1 MTTPGFLFQSE
12 ALLLATPTDQLVD
25 TNAALLDKALAFVDD
40 GDSNIR
46 YVYRRAATTGG
57 LVPTGSPADGRWFS
71 TSGGVGETFS
81 TFKLVQEITIGTATN
96 SITLD
101 PGFLSI
107 DSDYVLLLNGS
118 LSSAPVAIY
127 GIVNNDAVLTNYN
140 SQYFYGDGTSSTA
153 GRDNNPGIASNGLGS
168 VGEPL
173 DATVSISTRNSRY
186 RFKSQV
192 SRFKTGPLAE
202 SVFSTGHKVASIAG
216 FTSYELKT
224 SAGNFE
230 PGFTVQVLKLSEV
243 SAGSSSSGPALL
255 LDVALS
261 ANVTPADQA
270 PIPFDA
276 GGSLIPSEWNGTA
289 WTASQDYGLCDV
301 TLNLRA
307 AGSNRVVADTRLNG
321 ESINTID
328 IGATGGSAPSAA
340 ISKKV
345 QISSGDV
352 VSTRT
357 FGFALRGDAGLSMSF
372 MQVTRL

>member
-40 GDSNIR
+40 GVINER

-71 TSGGVGETFS
+71 TSGGGGSLEAILTGGESALTLS
-81 TFKLVQEITIGTATN
+81 GLTGDDVSLLGWVDTN
-96 SITLD
+96 LD
-101 PGFLSI
+101 EYLSI
-107 DSDYVLLLNGS
+107 AFNG
-118 LSSAPVAIY
+118 
-127 GIVNNDAVLTNYN
+127 DTN
-140 SQYFYGDGTSSTA
+140 
-153 GRDNNPGIASNGLGS
+153 ASNY
-168 VGEPL
+168 
-173 DATVSISTRNSRY
+173 AANAQ
-186 RFKSQV
+186 F
-192 SRFKTGPLAE
+192 
-202 SVFSTGHKVASIAG
+202 
-216 FTSYELKT
+216 
-224 SAGNFE
+224 
-230 PGFTVQVLKLSEV
+230 
-243 SAGSSSSGPALL
+243 SAGSAPSGQQLADRRALFCNGATQTAGVGFHIVLNRAENGQLHYKIHSTYRSVSGVSSGMFSGVYSGTLTDITSVALTVDGGGTFEAGSRLKTADGRWFRTGPALL

-276 GGSLIPSEWNGTA
+276 GGSLIPSEWDGTA

-321 ESINTID
+321 VSINTID
-328 IGATGGSAPSAA
+328 IGATGGSAPAAA

-352 VSTRT
+352 VTTRT

>member
-57 LVPTGSPADGRWFS
+57 LTPTGSPADGRWF
-71 TSGGVGETFS
+71 
-81 TFKLVQEITIGTATN
+81 
-96 SITLD
+96 
-101 PGFLSI
+101 
-107 DSDYVLLLNGS
+107 
-118 LSSAPVAIY
+118 
-127 GIVNNDAVLTNYN
+127 
-140 SQYFYGDGTSSTA
+140 
-153 GRDNNPGIASNGLGS
+153 R
-168 VGEPL
+168 
-173 DATVSISTRNSRY
+173 
-186 RFKSQV
+186 
-192 SRFKTGPLAE
+192 TGPE
-202 SVFSTGHKVASIAG
+202 
-216 FTSYELKT
+216 
-224 SAGNFE
+224 
-230 PGFTVQVLKLSEV
+230 
-243 SAGSSSSGPALL
+243 LL

-307 AGSNRVVADTRLNG
+307 GGSNRVVADTRLNG
-321 ESINTID
+321 VSINTID

-372 MQVTRL
+372 MQVTKLS